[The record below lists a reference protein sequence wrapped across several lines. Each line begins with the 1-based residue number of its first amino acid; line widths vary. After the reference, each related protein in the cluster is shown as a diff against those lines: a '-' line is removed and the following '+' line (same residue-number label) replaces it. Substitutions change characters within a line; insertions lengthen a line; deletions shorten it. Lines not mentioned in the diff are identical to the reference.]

1 MKKKTLIFSILAL
14 CLFTNC
20 ENDDNVITYTENLI
34 AYYPFNGN
42 AFDEINLND
51 GIVKGAKLTSSSDA
65 YLFDGI
71 DNVIE
76 ISHDESFNFERDFTI
91 SALFNTNEIKS
102 QQIIRKGK
110 QVNGEFSS
118 PYSLSLSQTNDII
131 FSISTEKGNT
141 FSQLRKKGYETN
153 KWYLITGVFKENV
166 MYLYVNGKLEAFN
179 KINGEITLN
188 YDSLL
193 IGSRLSLSSDTFN
206 GVIDDVRFYNSALT
220 ESEIKNLYK
229 N

>member
-1 MKKKTLIFSILAL
+1 LKHATNHRQQRLLQKKKNNMKKKTLIFSILAL

-153 KWYLITGVFKENV
+153 KW
-166 MYLYVNGKLEAFN
+166 
-179 KINGEITLN
+179 
-188 YDSLL
+188 
-193 IGSRLSLSSDTFN
+193 
-206 GVIDDVRFYNSALT
+206 
-220 ESEIKNLYK
+220 
-229 N
+229 